1 MSVSKEKE
9 EEISRFM
16 EKLGIKEDDLIEKFI
31 LGSGRGGQNLQKT
44 SSCVYLKHI
53 PTGLEVKCQ
62 KDRSRALNR
71 LFARRLLCEK
81 YQEIILEE
89 KSKKQQANE
98 KIRRQKRTRSRK
110 QKAKMLD
117 DKKQHAEKKSLR
129 SRPEEN

>member
-89 KSKKQQANE
+89 KSKKQQTNE

-117 DKKQHAEKKSLR
+117 DKKQHAKKKSLR

>member
-16 EKLGIKEDDLIEKFI
+16 EKLGIKEDDLVEKFI

-129 SRPEEN
+129 SRPDEN

>member
-1 MSVSKEKE
+1 MSVSKGKE

-53 PTGLEVKCQ
+53 PTGIEVKCQ

-81 YQEIILEE
+81 YQEIVLEE

>member
-98 KIRRQKRTRSRK
+98 KIRRQKQTRSRK
-110 QKAKMLD
+110 QKARMLD
-117 DKKQHAEKKSLR
+117 NKKQHAEKKSLR
-129 SRPEEN
+129 SRPDEN

>member
-31 LGSGRGGQNLQKT
+31 LGSGRGGQNLHKT

-53 PTGLEVKCQ
+53 PTGIEVKCQ

-81 YQEIILEE
+81 YQEIVLEE

-110 QKAKMLD
+110 QKAKMLEG
-117 DKKQHAEKKSLR
+117 KRQHAEKKSLR